1 MSRDE
6 VNQALFLLSYSD
18 LLHLQLPRDL
28 TSEITEQK

>member
-6 VNQALFLLSYSD
+6 VNQALFLSYSD